1 LTNGVIMRGKLLFVS
16 GLAVG
21 YVLGARAGRKRYDQM
36 RSTAAKVWESPG
48 LQKQV
53 HQVEDFVAEA
63 LGDVPGV
70 LIDGAKR
77 VVTQL
82 SGGRR
87 QAASRTATTTRPAPK
102 SAAKTAAKPA
112 AKSAAKSAAK
122 PAGKPAGKPAAK
134 AAPRSKPAAESG
146 E

>member
-1 LTNGVIMRGKLLFVS
+1 MRGKLLFIS

-21 YVLGARAGRKRYDQM
+21 YVLGTRAGRKRYDQM
-36 RSTAAKVWESPG
+36 RSTAAKVWDSPG
-48 LQKQV
+48 VQKQV

-70 LIDGAKR
+70 VFDGAKR

-87 QAASRTATTTRPAPK
+87 QAASRSASTTRTAPK
-102 SAAKTAAKPA
+102 SGTKPAAKTAVKTAAKPA
-112 AKSAAKSAAK
+112 AKSATKSPAK
-122 PAGKPAGKPAAK
+122 PAAN
-134 AAPRSKPAAESG
+134 AAPKTKPAAEPDA
-146 E
+146 

>member
-1 LTNGVIMRGKLLFVS
+1 MRGKLLFVS

-21 YVLGARAGRKRYDQM
+21 YVLGTRAGRKRYDQM

-48 LQKQV
+48 VQSQV

-70 LIDGAKR
+70 VIDGAKR
-77 VVTQL
+77 IVTQL

-87 QAASRTATTTRPAPK
+87 KVTPRSATKTTATTRSAPK
-102 SAAKTAAKPA
+102 T
-112 AKSAAKSAAK
+112 
-122 PAGKPAGKPAAK
+122 
-134 AAPRSKPAAESG
+134 KPAAEPG
-146 E
+146 T

>member
-1 LTNGVIMRGKLLFVS
+1 MRGKLLFVS

-48 LQKQV
+48 VQKQV

-63 LGDVPGV
+63 LRDVPGV

-77 VVTQL
+77 VVTSI

-112 AKSAAKSAAK
+112 PKPTAK
-122 PAGKPAGKPAAK
+122 PAAKQATKPAAKPAAK

-146 E
+146 A

>member
-1 LTNGVIMRGKLLFVS
+1 M
-16 GLAVG
+16 G

-82 SGGRR
+82 SGGR
-87 QAASRTATTTRPAPK
+87 
-102 SAAKTAAKPA
+102 
-112 AKSAAKSAAK
+112 
-122 PAGKPAGKPAAK
+122 
-134 AAPRSKPAAESG
+134 
-146 E
+146 

>member
-1 LTNGVIMRGKLLFVS
+1 MRGKLLFVS

-102 SAAKTAAKPA
+102 SAKPAAKPA
-112 AKSAAKSAAK
+112 AKSAAKPATK
-122 PAGKPAGKPAAK
+122 PATKPTTKPAAK
-134 AAPRSKPAAESG
+134 AAPRSKPASGSGAE
-146 E
+146 

>member
-1 LTNGVIMRGKLLFVS
+1 MRGKLLFIS

-21 YVLGARAGRKRYDQM
+21 YVLGTRAGRKRYDQM
-36 RSTAAKVWESPG
+36 RSTAARVWDSPG
-48 LQKQV
+48 VQKQV

-70 LIDGAKR
+70 VFDGAKR

-87 QAASRTATTTRPAPK
+87 QAASRSASTTRTAPK
-102 SAAKTAAKPA
+102 SGTKPAAKTAAKTAAKPA
-112 AKSAAKSAAK
+112 AKSATKSPAK
-122 PAGKPAGKPAAK
+122 PAAN
-134 AAPRSKPAAESG
+134 AAPKTKPAAEPDA
-146 E
+146 

>member
-1 LTNGVIMRGKLLFVS
+1 LTNGVIMRGKFLFIS

-21 YVLGARAGRKRYDQM
+21 YVLGTRAGRKRYDQM

-48 LQKQV
+48 VQKQV

-70 LIDGAKR
+70 VLDGAKR

-87 QAASRTATTTRPAPK
+87 QAASRSASTTRTAPK
-102 SAAKTAAKPA
+102 SGTKPVAKTAAKSATKSPA
-112 AKSAAKSAAK
+112 
-122 PAGKPAGKPAAK
+122 KPAAK
-134 AAPRSKPAAESG
+134 TKPAAEPDA
-146 E
+146 

>member
-1 LTNGVIMRGKLLFVS
+1 MRGKLLFIS

-21 YVLGARAGRKRYDQM
+21 YVLGTRAGRKRYDQM
-36 RSTAAKVWESPG
+36 RSTAAKVWDSPG
-48 LQKQV
+48 VQKQV

-70 LIDGAKR
+70 VFDGAKR

-87 QAASRTATTTRPAPK
+87 QAASRSASTTRTAPK
-102 SAAKTAAKPA
+102 SGTKPAAKTAAKTAAKPA
-112 AKSAAKSAAK
+112 AKSATKSPAK
-122 PAGKPAGKPAAK
+122 PAAN
-134 AAPRSKPAAESG
+134 AAPKTKPAAEPDA
-146 E
+146 